1 MTVAQDFTEVD
12 DLGGYAIHASDGEIG
27 RVDQH
32 DLATGVGYLLVATGP
47 WILGRTVLLPAS
59 VIERV
64 DHENQGVYV
73 SAPGRRSAARPNIAT
88 GSRIAPTSWTT
99 TGRCRRDPPA
109 QSEPQPAPA
118 TPPA

>member
-27 RVDQH
+27 RVDKH

-64 DHENQGVYV
+64 DHENQAVYV
-73 SAPGRRSAARPNIAT
+73 NCTRAAIRSAPEYRDGESHRADLLDYYRSM
-88 GSRIAPTSWTT
+88 
-99 TGRCRRDPPA
+99 PPG
-109 QSEPQPAPA
+109 PAG
-118 TPPA
+118 TI